1 MLSAQS
7 INAATNRNDDNQMT
21 IFGHKPAV
29 QYTSHGG
36 SCGNCNGENRP
47 TPALQGEQRTAVES
61 KYCFPLF
68 RRRWQSTVPTLSTG

>member
-21 IFGHKPAV
+21 IFDHKPAV

-47 TPALQGEQRTAVES
+47 NPDVEHNEKRPRRAVS
-61 KYCFPLF
+61 IN
-68 RRRWQSTVPTLSTG
+68 TVLND